1 MQYRYIKLTINIF
14 DMKKVYETLDMHVVK
29 IDSSGR
35 IAMSALTNIGGRG
48 EGFSALDADGGNL
61 DTIDEE
67 EEFGW

>member
-1 MQYRYIKLTINIF
+1 
-14 DMKKVYETLDMHVVK
+14 MKKVYETLDMRVVK

-35 IAMSALTNIGGRG
+35 IAMSTLTNIGGRG

-67 EEFGW
+67 EEYGW

>member
-1 MQYRYIKLTINIF
+1 MR
-14 DMKKVYETLDMHVVK
+14 VVK

-35 IAMSALTNIGGRG
+35 IAISSPTSIGGRG

-67 EEFGW
+67 EELGW